1 MNIRDTIIISDLSYE
16 ILYSEHEIFQPEF
29 FHISPTWSD
38 DKEFAYI
45 SQFYLDNYQLYLN
58 NLIISSDRGYPEIN
72 GISPEPY
79 SLEQGRDAVQYNDIM
94 EAVEYT
100 GSMIIATQLVK
111 KYTDNSDVPCF
122 SYKFVKELV
131 FREGKLITT
140 IDHSKAMIR
149 IRKNLDLGLRSLDK
163 KRDIKCIQR
172 FVMSSFA
179 GNYKK
184 ADKRYQRLFKKLLHR
199 KTYFEKTKKI

>member
-1 MNIRDTIIISDLSYE
+1 MKIRNSIIISDLTYE
-16 ILYSEHEIFQPEF
+16 ILYCEHDIFQPDF

-38 DKEFAYI
+38 DKEFAYT
-45 SQFYLDNYQLYLN
+45 SQFYLDDYQLYLN
-58 NLIISSDRGYPEIN
+58 NLIISSDRCYPEIN

-79 SLEQGRDAVQYNDIM
+79 ILEQGRDAVQYSGIM
-94 EAVEYT
+94 EALGYT

-111 KYTDNSDVPCF
+111 KYTDNSDTPCF

-140 IDHSKAMIR
+140 IDHSKGMLR
-149 IRKNLDLGLRSLDK
+149 IRKNLDSGLRSLDK

-172 FVMSSFA
+172 FIMTSFA
-179 GNYKK
+179 GDYKK
-184 ADKRYQRLFKKLLHR
+184 AEKRYQKLLKLLHR
-199 KTYFEKTKKI
+199 KTYFEKVKKI

>member
-1 MNIRDTIIISDLSYE
+1 MKIRDFIIISDLTYE
-16 ILYSEHEIFQPEF
+16 ILYSEHDIFQPDF

-38 DKEFAYI
+38 DKEFAYT

-79 SLEQGRDAVQYNDIM
+79 NIEGRDAVQYIGIM
-94 EAVEYT
+94 EAVSYT

-111 KYTDNSDVPCF
+111 QYTDNIDIPCF

-140 IDHSKAMIR
+140 IDHSKGMLR

-172 FVMSSFA
+172 FIMTSFA

-184 ADKRYQRLFKKLLHR
+184 VDKRYQKLLKRLHR
-199 KTYFEKTKKI
+199 KTYFEKVKKK